1 MQLKLLRTE
10 DSPHL
15 PFIRIVDE
23 IDALKYALTENDA
36 REAKL
41 REEIVGVRNHC
52 DPGGGRRWEAMGGC
66 GIAVGGG
73 ERCWEALGG
82 AGVQWEAQEA
92 VEVVGGVGRRW
103 SWWKAVEGV

>member
-41 REEIVGVRNHC
+41 REEIVGVRNNC
-52 DPGGGRRWEAMGGC
+52 NPGASWPCPRTSRRCVW
-66 GIAVGGG
+66 V
-73 ERCWEALGG
+73 
-82 AGVQWEAQEA
+82 
-92 VEVVGGVGRRW
+92 
-103 SWWKAVEGV
+103 

>member
-66 GIAVGGG
+66 EIAVGGG
-73 ERCWEALGG
+73 
-82 AGVQWEAQEA
+82 
-92 VEVVGGVGRRW
+92 GRR
-103 SWWKAVEGV
+103 

>member
-15 PFIRIVDE
+15 PFIRIVNE

-36 REAKL
+36 RE
-41 REEIVGVRNHC
+41 EIVAVRNHC

-73 ERCWEALGG
+73 
-82 AGVQWEAQEA
+82 
-92 VEVVGGVGRRW
+92 GRR
-103 SWWKAVEGV
+103 